1 MRLSYRDIESV
12 KEPDHILEA
21 VAPYMP
27 EGQRRQLFWGEFD
40 TDEMVESYLKRQGIV
55 PPVHWRV
62 TVGQDCKNYREG
74 FWDSENPS

>member
-40 TDEMVESYLKRQGIV
+40 TDEMVESYLKRQGII

-62 TVGQDCKNYREG
+62 TVGNAHRDG
-74 FWDSENPS
+74 FWENPS